1 MNLFF
6 SQFYGALAKSFTF
19 VEAMEDVAFA
29 PFDCQLVSFF
39 EGVPSSFLCHHRII
53 TLIRLLKHNSTVL
66 GTMYFICTFTDEGF
80 DVISA
85 HVNPVVEVATP
96 ENVVMTE

>member
-1 MNLFF
+1 
-6 SQFYGALAKSFTF
+6 
-19 VEAMEDVAFA
+19 MEDVAFA

-53 TLIRLLKHNSTVL
+53 RLLKHNSTVVI
-66 GTMYFICTFTDEGF
+66 GTICTFTDEGF